1 MASLSP
7 KIEIINHFDNL
18 INRVDIDIENCLKKS
33 NEKIFL
39 GELLKSSEDDRKNFR
54 NENDNFYVKFRDT
67 ADSSKS
73 NYIWTESTNVI
84 DYLNQVRMRTIEE
97 LRKAQKD
104 TLEYYKL
111 NSSHL
116 KSLINDMNSV
126 DQLRSH
132 LFADKHFF
140 QVHLTQSN
148 KRLWHF
154 ELFTFVTDFYIS
166 PSEINSLE

>member
-1 MASLSP
+1 MTSFSP
-7 KIEIINHFDNL
+7 KVEIINHFDNL
-18 INRVDIDIENCLKKS
+18 VNRVDIDIEHCLEKLNDKKV
-33 NEKIFL
+33 I
-39 GELLKSSEDDRKNFR
+39 GELIKSSEEDRKKFR
-54 NENDNFYVKFRDT
+54 NENDYFYVKFRDT
-67 ADSSKS
+67 AYSSK
-73 NYIWTESTNVI
+73 NNIWPESTKVI
-84 DYLNQVRMRTIEE
+84 DYLNQVRLRTIEE

-116 KSLINDMNSV
+116 KSLIYDMNSV
-126 DQLRSH
+126 DQLKSH

-154 ELFTFVTDFYIS
+154 ELFTFVTDFYMS
-166 PSEINSLE
+166 PSEIKSLE

>member
-1 MASLSP
+1 MESFSP
-7 KIEIINHFDNL
+7 KIEIINHFDDL
-18 INRVDIDIENCLKKS
+18 VNRVDIDIENSLEKS
-33 NEKIFL
+33 SDKQVL
-39 GELLKSSEDDRKNFR
+39 GELLKSSEENRKNFR
-54 NENDNFYVKFRDT
+54 NEKDNFYVKFRDT

-73 NYIWTESTNVI
+73 NEIWTESTNVI

-97 LRKAQKD
+97 LRKAQQD
-104 TLEYYKL
+104 SLEFYKL
-111 NSSHL
+111 NSSHF

-126 DQLRSH
+126 DHLRSQ
-132 LFADKHFF
+132 LFSKFYF
-140 QVHLTQSN
+140 QVKLTQSD